1 MKVLKPSKII
11 FLVCCVAF
19 LSFNSLLHSEEL
31 LHVGQLFNLRDAI
44 TEQGNLLPEKIEKT
58 SGNDRR
64 TLERIFELNTS
75 TLTTI
80 EAYFRI
86 LMITIANENETNSE
100 TVKILNE
107 WLTFT
112 KNQCVYDIEYLNA
125 TLKET
130 KDPQVLDEIIQA
142 KKHAEYLLT
151 LTTFAVT
158 ENSKLLNRNAV

>member
-1 MKVLKPSKII
+1 MKRLKPTKII
-11 FLVCCVAF
+11 LLTCFIISLAF
-19 LSFNSLLHSEEL
+19 CSPLYSEEL
-31 LHVGQLFNLRDAI
+31 MHVGELFSLRDAI

-86 LMITIANENETNSE
+86 LMITIATGNETNSE
-100 TVKILNE
+100 AIKILNE

-112 KNQCVYDIEYLNA
+112 KNQCVYDIEYLDA
-125 TLKET
+125 TLKEAN
-130 KDPQVLDEIIQA
+130 DPQVIDEIIQA
-142 KKHAEYLLT
+142 KKHAESLLT
-151 LTTFAVT
+151 LTSNAIN
-158 ENSKLLNRNAV
+158 ENSKLVNQTTE